1 MSWVPVIDLG
11 GSTAEVAAAMGE
23 ACRRV
28 GFLTVTG
35 HGVPQSVVDAAWDAG
50 RAFFD
55 LPLAHKMTVAMPS
68 PGSPYGYSPIRG
80 ETLARSLGQETPPDL
95 KESLAIG
102 PRGLVPGPA
111 TAAEEWAFSPTL
123 WPDDVLPAL
132 RPTWEA
138 YFTAMGDLAARL
150 LRLAAVALGLE
161 ATHFDPLIDRHASAM
176 RALNYPALDGAARPG
191 QLRAGAHTDYGTLTI
206 LAQQDRPGG
215 LQVLRPDG
223 SWADVPAVPG
233 AFVINLGDAMAR
245 WTNDRW
251 VSTMHRVVLPP
262 ADAGP
267 AARRQ
272 SIAFFHNANWDAVI
286 ECLPTCLDPGETP
299 RYPPVAAGPHLMS
312 KFQSTVVPY

>member
-1 MSWVPVIDLG
+1 M
-11 GSTAEVAAAMGE
+11 
-23 ACRRV
+23 
-28 GFLTVTG
+28 
-35 HGVPQSVVDAAWDAG
+35 
-50 RAFFD
+50 
-55 LPLAHKMTVAMPS
+55 
-68 PGSPYGYSPIRG
+68 
-80 ETLARSLGQETPPDL
+80 
-95 KESLAIG
+95 
-102 PRGLVPGPA
+102 
-111 TAAEEWAFSPTL
+111 
-123 WPDDVLPAL
+123 
-132 RPTWEA
+132 
-138 YFTAMGDLAARL
+138 
-150 LRLAAVALGLE
+150 
-161 ATHFDPLIDRHASAM
+161 
-176 RALNYPALDGAARPG
+176 
-191 QLRAGAHTDYGTLTI
+191 
-206 LAQQDRPGG
+206 
-215 LQVLRPDG
+215 QVLRPDG